1 MIRFLFKGIFR
12 DRQRSLLPVIVAT
25 IGVMLTVTLYCW
37 LNGFLND
44 SVDLNA
50 KFSTGHVKIMSAAY
64 SKNIDQVPND
74 LALTGV
80 DSLMDKLKRN
90 FPGMKWEQ
98 RIHFGGLIDAP
109 DRKGETR
116 SQGPA
121 LGFGIDLLSGD
132 HSEAERFN
140 LDKSLRRGRLPTHQG
155 EILMSELFS
164 QKLKVNPGDTVTLI
178 GSTMNG
184 SMTMYNYT
192 VAGTI
197 VFGTP
202 SMDQGSVILD
212 LKDVR
217 AALDMNNAAGEILG
231 YLPGNYYDEKA
242 AGQVVKQFNQ
252 LFPSSKDDYAPVIIT
267 LRLQNNLGQVM
278 DQISQVGGLVVFVFV
293 LSMSLVFWNAG
304 LLGGLRRYIEFGTR
318 LAIGEDYSHIYR
330 TMIYESVLIG
340 IVGSITGTLVGLSLS
355 LYLQNHGL
363 DIGSMMKSSSIM
375 MPSVFHAR
383 ITAPAFF
390 IGFIP
395 GLLSTIAGTALSGIG
410 IYKRKTAQLFKELEA

>member
-12 DRQRSLLPVIVAT
+12 DKQRSLLPVIVAT

-44 SVDLNA
+44 SIELNA
-50 KFSTGHVKIMSAAY
+50 RFSTGHVKIMTAPYAR
-64 SKNIDQVPND
+64 NIDQIPND

-80 DSLMDKLKRN
+80 DSLIIKLKNN

-109 DRKGETR
+109 DQKGETR
-116 SQGPA
+116 TQGPA
-121 LGFGIDLLSGD
+121 IGLGIDLLSGD
-132 HSEAERFN
+132 QSETERFN
-140 LDKSLRRGRLPTHQG
+140 LVKSLRRGRLPSHQG

-184 SMTMYNYT
+184 SMAMYNYT

-202 SMDQGSVILD
+202 AMDQGSVIID

-217 AALDMNNAAGEILG
+217 AALDMNDAAGEITG
-231 YLPGNYYDEKA
+231 YLPGNYYDDKVAE
-242 AGQVVKQFNQ
+242 QVVNRFNK
-252 LFPSSKDDYAPVIIT
+252 LFPPSDDMYAPIIT
-267 LRLQNNLGQVM
+267 TLRKQNNLGQVM
-278 DQISQVGGLVVFVFV
+278 DQISQVGGLVVFIFV

-340 IVGSITGTLVGLSLS
+340 IAGSFTGTLIGLILS

-383 ITAPAFF
+383 ITLPAFF

-395 GLLSTIAGTALSGIG
+395 GLLSTITGTALSGIG